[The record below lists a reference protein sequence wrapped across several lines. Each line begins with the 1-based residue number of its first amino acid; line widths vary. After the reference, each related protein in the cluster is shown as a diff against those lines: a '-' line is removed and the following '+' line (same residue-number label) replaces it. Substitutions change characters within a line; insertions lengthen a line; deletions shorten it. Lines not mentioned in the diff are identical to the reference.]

1 VDRYS
6 FIVVDLHHLLL
17 AGLPAHFESFMPSHA
32 VGVSV
37 NLGRFWLPWKRTVE
51 LSAARPPTSASLG
64 GRPSAMMHPRSSELL
79 QGVDPMRSRRA
90 DRCKQRQNGDVD
102 EYPKTQPRREND
114 PNAHSSLSPSVL
126 PKPLEAIRRQLGV
139 ADRVLGT
146 GPLFVAQKSQVEILI
161 VVTETASRVP
171 ELRCCGGNPLF
182 RIPQTLGPASA
193 GPFLREQRCPQNPF
207 GAVPLQSA
215 SLLPRWWGFH

>member
-1 VDRYS
+1 
-6 FIVVDLHHLLL
+6 
-17 AGLPAHFESFMPSHA
+17 
-32 VGVSV
+32 
-37 NLGRFWLPWKRTVE
+37 
-51 LSAARPPTSASLG
+51 
-64 GRPSAMMHPRSSELL
+64 MMHPRSSELL

-146 GPLFVAQKSQVEILI
+146 GPLFVAQKSQIEILI
-161 VVTETASRVP
+161 AVTETAPASP
-171 ELRCCGGNPLF
+171 NCFTAEGNPPF
-182 RIPQTLGPASA
+182 RIPQT
-193 GPFLREQRCPQNPF
+193 
-207 GAVPLQSA
+207 
-215 SLLPRWWGFH
+215 